1 MEARTLVAWNV
12 RRLRVAKGL
21 SQEALAAEA
30 ELDRTYV
37 SGLERGVGNPTVAVL
52 ERLARVL
59 GVHVSCLFQE
69 PEAGS
74 TRPTPLRGGRKA
86 VSKNGP

>member
-1 MEARTLVAWNV
+1 M
-12 RRLRVAKGL
+12 AKGL

-30 ELDRTYV
+30 DLDRTYV

-52 ERLARVL
+52 DRLSRVL
-59 GVHVSCLFQE
+59 GVHISCLFQE

-74 TRPTPLRGGRKA
+74 TRPAPLKGGRKA
-86 VSKNGP
+86 KAK